1 MTTSSLLKTRKSG
14 LNIFGCKRFILVMS
28 PRCLCG
34 AKGCRKYLNWAR
46 CVAQFVDNLY
56 LKTLCKPSAVISALV
71 YNCTCTVTAPPLQ
84 GWTLDNECLKTK
96 VVVEFFYGFNCSLTS
111 QNLHFCSLLLPWHKK
126 PRIGLNF
133 ENWLIVL
140 SHPCNVCGSYF
151 GNIVWPVTN
160 KQRKSQ

>member
-14 LNIFGCKRFILVMS
+14 LNIFGCWRFNLVMS

-71 YNCTCTVTAPPLQ
+71 YNCTCTVTAPPSQ
-84 GWTLDNECLKTK
+84 GWTMSVWRQSFGRIFLQIPL
-96 VVVEFFYGFNCSLTS
+96 FCSLTS